1 MRRASLVVLAVIL
14 AGCGASAGS
23 TTSSSQH
30 TSTNLAATGVVSML
44 LTGWPALDPATDQT
58 APGPAKTA
66 LTATGEDVDWFVYT
80 GLTTYSHTGTGAKLI
95 PGLAESLPMALGDEN
110 TYVATLRTKLLFS
123 NGQPVTASDFL
134 WTVERDLRIHE
145 SPAAVQLADVVVGA
159 KRYEDGAAKT
169 IAGITTDNAT
179 RTIVIR
185 LTAPDRS
192 FDRLLAVPALGIVP
206 ANTPLDPTSV
216 VPPAGAGPYELTNVV
231 PKSSFSVVENPQWAA
246 LAIPGIPAAKVNI
259 NIRIDPSERSA
270 ALAVL
275 HGHADVFDPTAAVP
289 ADMRA
294 TIETEAAHRFAQHGT
309 AIAFTSDRIDFGALR
324 FSRRYGLDLTS
335 LELG

>member
-1 MRRASLVVLAVIL
+1 MRRASLVVLAMTL

-23 TTSSSQH
+23 TTSSSQQ
-30 TSTNLAATGVVSML
+30 TSTNPAATGVVSML

-58 APGPAKTA
+58 APSPATKPPSTG
-66 LTATGEDVDWFVYT
+66 GEDVDWFVYT
-80 GLTTYSHTGTGAKLI
+80 GLTTYSHTGARAKLI

-110 TYVATLRTKLLFS
+110 TYVATLRTTLVFS

-145 SPAAVQLADVVVGA
+145 SPAALQLADLVIGA

-169 IAGITTDNAT
+169 VAGITTDNAT

-185 LTAPDRS
+185 LTAPDSS

-206 ANTPLDPTSV
+206 ANTPLRPMSV
-216 VPPAGAGPYELTNVV
+216 VPPPGAGPYELTNVV
-231 PKSSFSVVENPQWAA
+231 PKSSFSIVENPQWAA
-246 LAIPGIPAAKVNI
+246 LAIPGIPAAKVNV
-259 NIRIDPSERSA
+259 NVKIDPNERSA

-275 HGHADVFDPTAAVP
+275 RNEDDVFDPGAAVP
-289 ADMRA
+289 ADVRTMV
-294 TIETEAAHRFAQHGT
+294 ETTAAHRFARHGNAT
-309 AIAFTSDRIDFGALR
+309 AFTSDRIDFGALR

-335 LELG
+335 LEVS